1 MQSETLHFE
10 RQNEKGIITLNRPDI
25 LNALN
30 SKFFEDMAG
39 ILSEL
44 EKEPVRVLIIT
55 GNGKA
60 FAAGA
65 DIAAMTE
72 MNPDRAKDFSKLGQ
86 SVFQRLEDLKS
97 PVIAAVNG
105 YALGGG
111 CELCMACDI
120 RISSNKAKFGQPEVK
135 LGLIP
140 GFGATQR
147 LVRHIGI
154 GHAIYLLTS
163 GKQIN
168 AEEALRIGLIQEV
181 TEPEQLMNRTHELA
195 DEILGGG
202 PNAIWKVKFVIRK
215 SPAGDPPT
223 GYELE
228 SDQFSSLFEDEGIEG
243 MKAFLEKRKA
253 EW

>member
-1 MQSETLHFE
+1 MRSETLHFE
-10 RQNEKGIITLNRPDI
+10 RQNEKGIITLNRPDV

-30 SKFFEDMAG
+30 SKFFEDMAE
-39 ILSEL
+39 ILNKL

-65 DIAAMTE
+65 DIAEMTE
-72 MNPDRAKDFSKLGQ
+72 MSPDRAKDFSKLGQ
-86 SVFQRLEDLKS
+86 SVFQRLEDLES

-147 LVRHIGI
+147 LVRHIGT
-154 GHAIYLLTS
+154 GHAIFLLTS

-202 PNAIWKVKFVIRK
+202 PNAIRKAKFVIRK
-215 SPAGDPPT
+215 SPAGNPPA

-228 SDQFSSLFEDEGIEG
+228 SDQFSSLFADEGIEG
-243 MKAFLEKRKA
+243 MNAFLEKRKA

>member
-10 RQNEKGIITLNRPDI
+10 RQDEKGIITLNRPDV

-30 SKFFEDMAG
+30 SQFFTDLTG
-39 ILSEL
+39 ILDVL
-44 EKEPVRVLIIT
+44 EKDPVHIIIIT
-55 GNGKA
+55 GSGKA

-65 DIAAMTE
+65 DIAE
-72 MNPDRAKDFSKLGQ
+72 MADMSRVQASDFSRHGQ
-86 SVFQRLEDLKS
+86 SVFQRLEDWKD

-120 RISSNKAKFGQPEVK
+120 RIASATAKFGQPEVK

-147 LVRHIGI
+147 LVQHIGF
-154 GHAIYLLTS
+154 GNALYMLTS
-163 GKQIN
+163 GRNIS
-168 AEEALRIGLIQEV
+168 AGEAQRMGLVQEI
-181 TEPEQLMNRTHELA
+181 TEPDQLMERVHELA
-195 DEILGGG
+195 GEILAVG
-202 PNAIWKVKFVIRK
+202 PDAVKKVKSVIRK
-215 SPAGDPPT
+215 SASMSLPA

-228 SDQFSSLFEDEGIEG
+228 SMEFGTLFEGEGAEG
-243 MKAFLEKRKA
+243 MKAFLEKRKPA
-253 EW
+253 W